1 MESKLQVQVK
11 MYCSEDGSS
20 YQVNMKFIYL
30 LIYFIFLKYQP
41 KTIAWIM

>member
-1 MESKLQVQVK
+1 MGYQTFFLHHLKAKMESKLQVQVK

-30 LIYFIFLKYQP
+30 FF
-41 KTIAWIM
+41 

>member
-30 LIYFIFLKYQP
+30 FF
-41 KTIAWIM
+41 